1 MSNRLTDY
9 MEKISVLYPLQFGFR
24 TGHSTTDMT
33 LINMHE
39 LITEA
44 IDGNRYSVGIFLDLA
59 KAFDTIDH
67 SILIKKIICLWYK
80 RSPPAMV

>member
-9 MEKISVLYPLQFGFR
+9 IEKISVLYPLHFGFR
-24 TGHSTTDMT
+24 TGHSMDMA

-44 IDGNRYSVGIFLDLA
+44 IDGNRYSIGIFLDLA
-59 KAFDTIDH
+59 KAFDTVDH
-67 SILIKKIICLWYK
+67 Y
-80 RSPPAMV
+80 PH